1 MTNVTKETAR
11 PSASK
16 RAMSLTLRATLLFA
30 LIASL
35 VVSAVGFYLYY
46 SMDKELV
53 RRADYQVSGRVQY
66 FRHLLANEFPLSQLS
81 RNPGLFENMLGN
93 ERDILTFRLEGEPP
107 LINVNPSQL
116 ILPPVAP
123 VPHGQPLTLETVHHL
138 MAPDGTPVR
147 FARASVQIED
157 GRTVEITGAHFM
169 TEESRLLETFRWEII
184 GAVLFA
190 YLLIAALGYVV
201 IRRGLKPLRN
211 MAQEATQIHPSSLST
226 RLSTENAPQEL
237 QQLIYSF
244 NDMLE
249 RLSEGYQRLTQFSA
263 DLAHEIRTPVGALM
277 GHCQVAL
284 YQPRSVEEYETLLA
298 NNMEELERISRM
310 VENILFLA
318 RATDAR
324 SVLTITSIDVS
335 SEITRIQEYFEG
347 LAEEREMVLY
357 GEGQGILYADAIL
370 FQRAI
375 SNLVANAVRYGHEGS
390 TIMISA
396 QLQGKGMEVHVTSQ
410 GSPIPPEKLGKLFD
424 RFYRADASRSE
435 GGSSSGLGLSI
446 VQAIMALHQGSVR
459 VTSSPQGETRFTL
472 SFPRPLSD
480 PDHRLS

>member
-1 MTNVTKETAR
+1 
-11 PSASK
+11 
-16 RAMSLTLRATLLFA
+16 MSLTLRATLLFA
-30 LIASL
+30 LLASL
-35 VVSAVGFYLYY
+35 VVSAVGVYLYY
-46 SMDKELV
+46 SLEKELV

-66 FRHLLANEFPLSQLS
+66 FRHLLASEFPLSQLS
-81 RNPGLFENMLGN
+81 HNPGLFENMLGN
-93 ERDILTFRLEGEPP
+93 ERDILTFRLSDEPP
-107 LINVNPSQL
+107 IINVNPSRL
-116 ILPPVAP
+116 ALPPVAP
-123 VPHGQPLTLETVHHL
+123 VPDGQPLTLSTVHTL
-138 MAPDGTPVR
+138 SAPDDTPVR
-147 FARASVQIED
+147 FARAAVKIQD
-157 GRTVEITGAHFM
+157 GRTVEITAAHFM
-169 TEESRLLETFRWEII
+169 TGEARMLQTFRWEIT

-201 IRRGLKPLRN
+201 IRRGLRPLRH
-211 MAQEATQIHPSSLST
+211 MALEATKIHPASLST
-226 RLSTENAPQEL
+226 RLSSDNAPQEL

-249 RLSEGYQRLTQFSA
+249 RLAEGYQRLTQFSA

-284 YQPRSVEEYETLLA
+284 YQPRSTEEYETLLA

-335 SEITRIQEYFEG
+335 AEMTRIQEYFEG
-347 LAEEREMVLY
+347 LAEEREMTLHSA
-357 GEGQGILYADAIL
+357 GEGILYADAIL
-370 FQRAI
+370 FQRAL
-375 SNLVANAVRYGHEGS
+375 SNLVANAVRYAHEGTPIVVRAEPHAS
-390 TIMISA
+390 
-396 QLQGKGMEVHVTSQ
+396 GMDIHVISQ
-410 GSPIPPEKLGKLFD
+410 GDPIPPEKLGKLFD

-459 VTSSPQGETRFTL
+459 VVSSAEGETRFTL
-472 SFPRPLSD
+472 TFPRE
-480 PDHRLS
+480 DHKFSQ

>member
-1 MTNVTKETAR
+1 MTEQKK
-11 PSASK
+11 PQ

-30 LIASL
+30 LLASL
-35 VVSAVGFYLYY
+35 VVSAVGVYLYY
-46 SMDKELV
+46 SLEKELV

-66 FRHLLANEFPLSQLS
+66 FRHLLASEFPLSQLS
-81 RNPGLFENMLGN
+81 HNPGLFENMLGN
-93 ERDILTFRLEGEPP
+93 ERDILTFRLSDEPP
-107 LINVNPSQL
+107 IINVNPSRL
-116 ILPPVAP
+116 ALPPVAP
-123 VPHGQPLTLETVHHL
+123 VPDGQPLTLSTVHTL
-138 MAPDGTPVR
+138 TAPDDTPVR
-147 FARASVQIED
+147 FARAAVKIQD
-157 GRTVEITGAHFM
+157 GRTVEITAAHFM
-169 TEESRLLETFRWEII
+169 TGEARMLQTFRWEIT

-201 IRRGLKPLRN
+201 IRRGLRPLRH
-211 MAQEATQIHPSSLST
+211 MALEATKIHPASLST
-226 RLSTENAPQEL
+226 RLSSDNAPQEL

-249 RLSEGYQRLTQFSA
+249 RLAEGYQRLTQFSA

-284 YQPRSVEEYETLLA
+284 YQPRSTEEYETLLA

-335 SEITRIQEYFEG
+335 AEMTRIQEYFEG
-347 LAEEREMVLY
+347 LAEEREMTLHSA
-357 GEGQGILYADAIL
+357 GEGILYADAIL
-370 FQRAI
+370 FQRAL
-375 SNLVANAVRYGHEGS
+375 SNLVANAVRYAHEGTPIVVRAEPHAS
-390 TIMISA
+390 
-396 QLQGKGMEVHVTSQ
+396 GMDIHVISQ
-410 GSPIPPEKLGKLFD
+410 GDPIPPEKLGKLFD

-459 VTSSPQGETRFTL
+459 VVSSAEGETRFTL
-472 SFPRPLSD
+472 TFPRE
-480 PDHRLS
+480 DHKFSQ

>member
-1 MTNVTKETAR
+1 MTEQKK
-11 PSASK
+11 PQ

-30 LIASL
+30 LLASL
-35 VVSAVGFYLYY
+35 VVSAVGVYLYY
-46 SMDKELV
+46 SLEKELV

-66 FRHLLANEFPLSQLS
+66 FRHLLASEFPLSQLS
-81 RNPGLFENMLGN
+81 HNPGLFENMLGN
-93 ERDILTFRLEGEPP
+93 ERDILTFRLRDEPP
-107 LINVNPSQL
+107 IINVNPSRL
-116 ILPPVAP
+116 ALPPVAP
-123 VPHGQPLTLETVHHL
+123 VPDGQPLTLSTVHTL
-138 MAPDGTPVR
+138 SAPDDTPVR
-147 FARASVQIED
+147 FARAAVKIQD
-157 GRTVEITGAHFM
+157 GRTVEITAAHFM
-169 TEESRLLETFRWEII
+169 TGEARMLQTFRWEIT

-201 IRRGLKPLRN
+201 IRRGLRPLRH
-211 MAQEATQIHPSSLST
+211 MALEATKIHPASLST
-226 RLSTENAPQEL
+226 RLSSDNAPQEL

-249 RLSEGYQRLTQFSA
+249 RLAEGYQRLTQFSA

-284 YQPRSVEEYETLLA
+284 YQPRSTEEYETLLA

-335 SEITRIQEYFEG
+335 AEMTRIQEYFEG
-347 LAEEREMVLY
+347 LAEEREMTLHSA
-357 GEGQGILYADAIL
+357 GEGILYADAIL
-370 FQRAI
+370 FQRAL
-375 SNLVANAVRYGHEGS
+375 SNLVANGVRYAHEGTPIVVRAEAHAS
-390 TIMISA
+390 
-396 QLQGKGMEVHVTSQ
+396 GMDIHVISQ
-410 GSPIPPEKLGKLFD
+410 GDPIPPEKLGKLFD

-459 VTSSPQGETRFTL
+459 VVSSAEGETRFTL
-472 SFPRPLSD
+472 TFPRE
-480 PDHRLS
+480 DHKFSQ

>member
-1 MTNVTKETAR
+1 MTEQKK
-11 PSASK
+11 PQ

-30 LIASL
+30 LLASL
-35 VVSAVGFYLYY
+35 VVSAVGVYLYY
-46 SMDKELV
+46 SLEKELV

-66 FRHLLANEFPLSQLS
+66 FRHLLASEFPLSQLS
-81 RNPGLFENMLGN
+81 HNPGLFENMLGN
-93 ERDILTFRLEGEPP
+93 ERDILTFRLSDEPP
-107 LINVNPSQL
+107 IINVNPSRL
-116 ILPPVAP
+116 ALPPVAP
-123 VPHGQPLTLETVHHL
+123 VPDGQPLTLSTVHTL
-138 MAPDGTPVR
+138 SAPDDTPVR
-147 FARASVQIED
+147 FARAAVKIQD
-157 GRTVEITGAHFM
+157 GRTVEITAAHFM
-169 TEESRLLETFRWEII
+169 TGEARMLQTFRWEIT

-201 IRRGLKPLRN
+201 IRRGLRPLRH
-211 MAQEATQIHPSSLST
+211 MALEATKIHPASLST
-226 RLSTENAPQEL
+226 RLSSDNAPQEL

-249 RLSEGYQRLTQFSA
+249 RLAEGYQRLTQFSA

-284 YQPRSVEEYETLLA
+284 YQPRSTEEYETLLA

-335 SEITRIQEYFEG
+335 AEMTRIQEYFEG
-347 LAEEREMVLY
+347 LAEEREMTLHSA
-357 GEGQGILYADAIL
+357 GEGILYADAIL
-370 FQRAI
+370 FQRAL
-375 SNLVANAVRYGHEGS
+375 SNLVANAVRYAHEGTPIVVRAEAHAS
-390 TIMISA
+390 
-396 QLQGKGMEVHVTSQ
+396 GMDIHVISQ
-410 GSPIPPEKLGKLFD
+410 GDPIPPEKLGKLFD

-459 VTSSPQGETRFTL
+459 VVSSAEGETRFTL
-472 SFPRPLSD
+472 TFPREVHKLSQ
-480 PDHRLS
+480 

>member
-1 MTNVTKETAR
+1 MTEQKK
-11 PSASK
+11 PQ

-30 LIASL
+30 LLASL
-35 VVSAVGFYLYY
+35 VVSAVGVYLYY
-46 SMDKELV
+46 SLEKELV

-66 FRHLLANEFPLSQLS
+66 FRHLLASEFPLSQLS
-81 RNPGLFENMLGN
+81 HNPGLFENMLGN
-93 ERDILTFRLEGEPP
+93 ERDILTFRLSDEPP
-107 LINVNPSQL
+107 IINVNPSRL
-116 ILPPVAP
+116 ALPPVAP
-123 VPHGQPLTLETVHHL
+123 VPDGQPLTLSTVHTL
-138 MAPDGTPVR
+138 SAPDDTPVR
-147 FARASVQIED
+147 FARAAVKIQD
-157 GRTVEITGAHFM
+157 GRTVEITAAHFM
-169 TEESRLLETFRWEII
+169 TGEARMLQTFRWEIT

-201 IRRGLKPLRN
+201 IRRGLRPLRH
-211 MAQEATQIHPSSLST
+211 MALEATKIHPASLST
-226 RLSTENAPQEL
+226 RLSSDNAPQEL

-249 RLSEGYQRLTQFSA
+249 RLAEGYQRLTQFSA

-284 YQPRSVEEYETLLA
+284 YQPRSTEEYETLLA

-335 SEITRIQEYFEG
+335 AEMTRIQEYFEG
-347 LAEEREMVLY
+347 LAEEREMTLHSA
-357 GEGQGILYADAIL
+357 GEGILYADAIL
-370 FQRAI
+370 FQRAL
-375 SNLVANAVRYGHEGS
+375 SNLVANAVRYAHEGTPIVVRAEAHAS
-390 TIMISA
+390 
-396 QLQGKGMEVHVTSQ
+396 GMDIHVISQ
-410 GSPIPPEKLGKLFD
+410 GDPIPPEKLGKLFD

-459 VTSSPQGETRFTL
+459 VVSSAEGETRFTL
-472 SFPRPLSD
+472 TFPRE
-480 PDHRLS
+480 DHKFSQ

>member
-1 MTNVTKETAR
+1 MTEQKK
-11 PSASK
+11 PQ

-30 LIASL
+30 LLASL
-35 VVSAVGFYLYY
+35 VVSAVGVYLYY
-46 SMDKELV
+46 SLEKELV

-66 FRHLLANEFPLSQLS
+66 FRHLLASEFPLSQLS
-81 RNPGLFENMLGN
+81 HNPGLFENMLGN
-93 ERDILTFRLEGEPP
+93 ERDILTFRLSDEPP
-107 LINVNPSQL
+107 IINVNPSRL
-116 ILPPVAP
+116 VLPPVAP
-123 VPHGQPLTLETVHHL
+123 VPDGQPLTLSTVHTL
-138 MAPDGTPVR
+138 SAPDDTPVR
-147 FARASVQIED
+147 FARAAVKIQD
-157 GRTVEITGAHFM
+157 GRTVEITAAHFM
-169 TEESRLLETFRWEII
+169 TGEARMLQTFRWEIT

-201 IRRGLKPLRN
+201 IRRGLRPLRH
-211 MAQEATQIHPSSLST
+211 MALEATKIHPASLST
-226 RLSTENAPQEL
+226 RLSSDNAPQEL

-249 RLSEGYQRLTQFSA
+249 RLAEGYQRLTQFSA

-284 YQPRSVEEYETLLA
+284 YQPRSTEEYETLLA

-335 SEITRIQEYFEG
+335 AEMTRIQEYFEG
-347 LAEEREMVLY
+347 LAEEREMTLHSA
-357 GEGQGILYADAIL
+357 GEGILYADAIL
-370 FQRAI
+370 FQRAL
-375 SNLVANAVRYGHEGS
+375 SNLVANAVRYAHEGTPIVVRAEAHAS
-390 TIMISA
+390 
-396 QLQGKGMEVHVTSQ
+396 GMDIHVISQ
-410 GSPIPPEKLGKLFD
+410 GDPIPPEKLGKLFD

-459 VTSSPQGETRFTL
+459 VVSSAEGETRFTL
-472 SFPRPLSD
+472 TFPRE
-480 PDHRLS
+480 DHKFSQ

>member
-1 MTNVTKETAR
+1 MTEQKK
-11 PSASK
+11 PQ

-30 LIASL
+30 LLASL
-35 VVSAVGFYLYY
+35 VVSAVGVYLYY
-46 SMDKELV
+46 SLEKELV

-66 FRHLLANEFPLSQLS
+66 FRHLLASEFPLSQLS
-81 RNPGLFENMLGN
+81 HNPGLFENMLGN
-93 ERDILTFRLEGEPP
+93 ERDILTFRLSDEPP
-107 LINVNPSQL
+107 IINVNPSRL
-116 ILPPVAP
+116 ALPPVAP
-123 VPHGQPLTLETVHHL
+123 VPDGQPLTLSTVHTL
-138 MAPDGTPVR
+138 SAPDDTPVR
-147 FARASVQIED
+147 FARAAVKIQD
-157 GRTVEITGAHFM
+157 GRTVEITAAHFM
-169 TEESRLLETFRWEII
+169 TGEARMLQTFRWEIT

-201 IRRGLKPLRN
+201 IRRGLRPLRH
-211 MAQEATQIHPSSLST
+211 MALEATKIHPASLST
-226 RLSTENAPQEL
+226 RLSSDNAPQEL

-249 RLSEGYQRLTQFSA
+249 RLAEGYQRLTQFSA

-284 YQPRSVEEYETLLA
+284 YQPRSTEEYETLLA

-335 SEITRIQEYFEG
+335 AEMTRIQEYFEG
-347 LAEEREMVLY
+347 LAEEREMTLHSA
-357 GEGQGILYADAIL
+357 GEGILYADAIL
-370 FQRAI
+370 FQRAL
-375 SNLVANAVRYGHEGS
+375 SNLVANAVRYAHEGTPIVVRAEAHAS
-390 TIMISA
+390 
-396 QLQGKGMEVHVTSQ
+396 GMDIHVISQ
-410 GSPIPPEKLGKLFD
+410 GDPIPPEKLGKLFD
-424 RFYRADASRSE
+424 RFSRADASRSE

-459 VTSSPQGETRFTL
+459 VVSSAEGETRFTL
-472 SFPRPLSD
+472 TFPRE
-480 PDHRLS
+480 DHKFSQ

>member
-1 MTNVTKETAR
+1 MTEQKK
-11 PSASK
+11 PQ

-30 LIASL
+30 LLASL
-35 VVSAVGFYLYY
+35 VVSAVGVYLYY
-46 SMDKELV
+46 SLEKELV

-66 FRHLLANEFPLSQLS
+66 FRHLLASEFPLSQLS
-81 RNPGLFENMLGN
+81 HNPGLFENMLGN
-93 ERDILTFRLEGEPP
+93 ERDILTFRLSDEPP
-107 LINVNPSQL
+107 IINVNPSRL
-116 ILPPVAP
+116 ALPPVAP
-123 VPHGQPLTLETVHHL
+123 VPDGQPLTLSTVHTL
-138 MAPDGTPVR
+138 SAPDDTPVR
-147 FARASVQIED
+147 FARAAVKIQD
-157 GRTVEITGAHFM
+157 GRTVEITAAHFM
-169 TEESRLLETFRWEII
+169 TGEARMLQTFRWEIT

-201 IRRGLKPLRN
+201 IRRGLRPLRH
-211 MAQEATQIHPSSLST
+211 MALEATKIHPASLAT
-226 RLSTENAPQEL
+226 RLSSDNAPQEL

-249 RLSEGYQRLTQFSA
+249 RLAEGYQRLTQFSA

-284 YQPRSVEEYETLLA
+284 YQPRSTEEYETLLA

-335 SEITRIQEYFEG
+335 AEMTRIQEYFEG
-347 LAEEREMVLY
+347 LAEEREMTLHSA
-357 GEGQGILYADAIL
+357 GEGILYADAIL
-370 FQRAI
+370 FQRAL
-375 SNLVANAVRYGHEGS
+375 SNLVANAVRYAHEGTPIVVRAEAHAS
-390 TIMISA
+390 
-396 QLQGKGMEVHVTSQ
+396 GMDIHVISQ
-410 GSPIPPEKLGKLFD
+410 GDPIPPEKLGKLFD

-459 VTSSPQGETRFTL
+459 VVSSAEGETRFTL
-472 SFPRPLSD
+472 TFPRE
-480 PDHRLS
+480 DHKFSQ

>member
-1 MTNVTKETAR
+1 MTEQKK
-11 PSASK
+11 PQ

-30 LIASL
+30 LLASL
-35 VVSAVGFYLYY
+35 VVSAVGVYLYY
-46 SMDKELV
+46 SLEKELV

-66 FRHLLANEFPLSQLS
+66 FRHLLASEFPLSQLS
-81 RNPGLFENMLGN
+81 HNPGLFENMLGN
-93 ERDILTFRLEGEPP
+93 ERDILTFRLSDEPP
-107 LINVNPSQL
+107 IINVNPSRL
-116 ILPPVAP
+116 ALPPVAP
-123 VPHGQPLTLETVHHL
+123 VPDGQPLTLSTVHTL
-138 MAPDGTPVR
+138 SAPDDTPVR
-147 FARASVQIED
+147 FARAAVKIQD
-157 GRTVEITGAHFM
+157 GRTVEITAAHFM
-169 TEESRLLETFRWEII
+169 TGEARMLQTFRWEIT

-201 IRRGLKPLRN
+201 IRRGLRPLRH
-211 MAQEATQIHPSSLST
+211 MALEATKIHPASLST
-226 RLSTENAPQEL
+226 RLSSDNAPQEL

-249 RLSEGYQRLTQFSA
+249 RLAEGYQRLTQFSA

-284 YQPRSVEEYETLLA
+284 YQPRSTEEYETLLA

-335 SEITRIQEYFEG
+335 AEMTRIQEYFEG
-347 LAEEREMVLY
+347 LAEEREMTLHSA
-357 GEGQGILYADAIL
+357 GEGILYADAIL
-370 FQRAI
+370 FQRAL
-375 SNLVANAVRYGHEGS
+375 SNLVANAVRYAHEGTPIVVRAEAHAS
-390 TIMISA
+390 
-396 QLQGKGMEVHVTSQ
+396 GMDIHVISQ
-410 GSPIPPEKLGKLFD
+410 GDPIPPEKLGKLFD

-459 VTSSPQGETRFTL
+459 VVSSAGGETRFTL
-472 SFPRPLSD
+472 TFPREDHKLSQ
-480 PDHRLS
+480 

>member
-1 MTNVTKETAR
+1 MSDRQLTHLPT
-11 PSASK
+11 

-30 LIASL
+30 LIASM

-93 ERDILTFRLEGEPP
+93 ERDILTFRLSGEKL
-107 LINVNPSQL
+107 LINVNPSRL
-116 ILPPVAP
+116 ALPPVAA
-123 VPHGQPLTLETVHHL
+123 VPDGQPLTLNTVHHL
-138 MAPDGTPVR
+138 TAPDGTPVR
-147 FARASVQIED
+147 FARAAVQIQD

-169 TEESRLLETFRWEII
+169 TEESRLLQTFRWEII

-190 YLLIAALGYVV
+190 YLLIAALGYLV
-201 IRRGLKPLRN
+201 IRRGLRPLRN
-211 MAQEATQIHPSSLST
+211 MAYEAAQIHPASLST
-226 RLSTENAPQEL
+226 RLSSENAPQEL

-244 NDMLE
+244 NDMLD
-249 RLSEGYQRLTQFSA
+249 RLAEGYQRLTQFSA

-284 YQPRSVEEYETLLA
+284 YQPRTVEEYETLLA
-298 NNMEELERISRM
+298 NNIEELERISRM

-318 RATDAR
+318 RASDAR
-324 SVLTITSIDVS
+324 SVLTITGIDVS

-347 LAEEREMVLY
+347 LAEEREMTLHGQ
-357 GEGQGILYADAIL
+357 GEGTLHADAIL
-370 FQRAI
+370 FQRAL
-375 SNLVANAVRYGHEGS
+375 SNLVANAVRYGREGS
-390 TIMISA
+390 AIVLRA
-396 QLQGKGMEVHVTSQ
+396 EPHAKGMNIRVISQ
-410 GSPIPPEKLGKLFD
+410 GEPVPPEKLGKLFD

-446 VQAIMALHQGSVR
+446 VQAIMALHQGSVS
-459 VTSSPQGETRFTL
+459 VTSSAQGETCFTL
-472 SFPRPLSD
+472 YFPVSDRKLSQ
-480 PDHRLS
+480 

>member
-1 MTNVTKETAR
+1 MTEQKK
-11 PSASK
+11 PQ

-30 LIASL
+30 LLASL
-35 VVSAVGFYLYY
+35 VVSAVGVYLYY
-46 SMDKELV
+46 SLEKELI

-66 FRHLLANEFPLSQLS
+66 FRHLLASEFPLSQLS
-81 RNPGLFENMLGN
+81 HNPGLFENMLGN
-93 ERDILTFRLEGEPP
+93 ERDILTFRLSDEPP
-107 LINVNPSQL
+107 IINVNPSRL
-116 ILPPVAP
+116 ALPPVAP
-123 VPHGQPLTLETVHHL
+123 VPDGQPLTLSTVHTL
-138 MAPDGTPVR
+138 SAPDDTPVR
-147 FARASVQIED
+147 FARAAVKIQD
-157 GRTVEITGAHFM
+157 GRTVEITAAHFM
-169 TEESRLLETFRWEII
+169 TGEARMLQTFRWEIT

-201 IRRGLKPLRN
+201 IRRGLLPLRH
-211 MAQEATQIHPSSLST
+211 MALEATKIHPASLST
-226 RLSTENAPQEL
+226 RLSSDNAPQEL

-249 RLSEGYQRLTQFSA
+249 RLAEGYQRLTQFSA

-284 YQPRSVEEYETLLA
+284 YQPRSTEEYETLLA

-335 SEITRIQEYFEG
+335 AEMTRIQEYFEG
-347 LAEEREMVLY
+347 LAEEREMTLHSA
-357 GEGQGILYADAIL
+357 GEGILYADAIL
-370 FQRAI
+370 FQRAL
-375 SNLVANAVRYGHEGS
+375 SNLVANAVRYAHEGTPIVVRAEPHAS
-390 TIMISA
+390 
-396 QLQGKGMEVHVTSQ
+396 GMDIHVISQ
-410 GSPIPPEKLGKLFD
+410 GDPIPPEKLGKLFD

-459 VTSSPQGETRFTL
+459 VVSSAEGETRFTL
-472 SFPRPLSD
+472 TFPRE
-480 PDHRLS
+480 DHKFSQ

>member
-1 MTNVTKETAR
+1 MTEQKK
-11 PSASK
+11 PQ

-30 LIASL
+30 LLASL
-35 VVSAVGFYLYY
+35 VVSAVGVYLYY
-46 SMDKELV
+46 SLEKELV

-66 FRHLLANEFPLSQLS
+66 FRHLLASEFPLSQLS
-81 RNPGLFENMLGN
+81 HNPGLFENMLGN
-93 ERDILTFRLEGEPP
+93 ERDILTFRLSDAPP
-107 LINVNPSQL
+107 IINVTPARL
-116 ILPPVAP
+116 ARPPVAP
-123 VPHGQPLTLETVHHL
+123 VPDGQPLTLSTVHTL
-138 MAPDGTPVR
+138 SAPDDTPVR
-147 FARASVQIED
+147 FARAAVKIQD
-157 GRTVEITGAHFM
+157 GRTVEITAAHFM
-169 TEESRLLETFRWEII
+169 TGEARMLQTFRWEIT

-201 IRRGLKPLRN
+201 IRRGLRPLRH
-211 MAQEATQIHPSSLST
+211 MALEATKIHPASLST
-226 RLSTENAPQEL
+226 RLSSDNAPQEL

-249 RLSEGYQRLTQFSA
+249 RLAEGYQRLTQFSA

-284 YQPRSVEEYETLLA
+284 YQPRSTEEYETLLA

-335 SEITRIQEYFEG
+335 AEMTRIQEYFEG
-347 LAEEREMVLY
+347 LAEEREMTLHSA
-357 GEGQGILYADAIL
+357 GEGILYADAIL
-370 FQRAI
+370 FQRAL
-375 SNLVANAVRYGHEGS
+375 SNLVANAVRYAHEGTPIVVRAEAHAS
-390 TIMISA
+390 
-396 QLQGKGMEVHVTSQ
+396 GMDIHVISQ
-410 GSPIPPEKLGKLFD
+410 GDPIPPEKLGKLFD

-459 VTSSPQGETRFTL
+459 VVSSAEGETRFTL
-472 SFPRPLSD
+472 TFPRE
-480 PDHRLS
+480 DHKFSQ

>member
-1 MTNVTKETAR
+1 MTDVKSGKPPA
-11 PSASK
+11 

-93 ERDILTFRLEGEPP
+93 ERDILTFSLSGEPP
-107 LINVNPSQL
+107 LINVNPSHL
-116 ILPPVAP
+116 FLPPVAA
-123 VPHGQPLTLETVHHL
+123 VPDGQPLTLQTVHAL
-138 MAPDGTPVR
+138 TSPDGTPVR
-147 FARASVQIED
+147 FARAAVKIQD
-157 GRTVEITGAHFM
+157 GRTVEISAGHFM

-190 YLLIAALGYVV
+190 YLLIAALGYLV
-201 IRRGLKPLRN
+201 IRRGLRPLRN
-211 MAQEATQIHPSSLST
+211 MAREATQIHPASLST
-226 RLSTENAPQEL
+226 RLSTDKAPQEL
-237 QQLIYSF
+237 QQLIHSF

-249 RLSEGYQRLTQFSA
+249 RLAEGYQRLTQFSA

-284 YQPRSVEEYETLLA
+284 YQPRTVEEYETLLA

-318 RATDAR
+318 RASDAR

-347 LAEEREMVLY
+347 LAEEREMTLH
-357 GEGQGILYADAIL
+357 GEGSGILLADAIL
-370 FQRAI
+370 FQRAL
-375 SNLVANAVRYGHEGS
+375 SNLVANAVRYGREGS
-390 TIMISA
+390 EIVLRTEPHD
-396 QLQGKGMEVHVTSQ
+396 KGMDIHVISQ
-410 GSPIPPEKLGKLFD
+410 GDPIPADKLGKLFD

-446 VQAIMALHQGSVR
+446 VQAIMALHQGSVS
-459 VTSSPQGETRFTL
+459 VGSSEQGETRFTL
-472 SFPRPLSD
+472 SFPDAEHKLSQ
-480 PDHRLS
+480 

>member
-1 MTNVTKETAR
+1 MTEQKK
-11 PSASK
+11 PQ

-30 LIASL
+30 LLASL
-35 VVSAVGFYLYY
+35 VVSAVGVYLYY
-46 SMDKELV
+46 SLEKELV

-66 FRHLLANEFPLSQLS
+66 FRHLLASEFPLSQLS
-81 RNPGLFENMLGN
+81 HNPGLFENMLGN
-93 ERDILTFRLEGEPP
+93 ERDILTFRLSDEPP
-107 LINVNPSQL
+107 IINVNPSRL
-116 ILPPVAP
+116 ALPPVAP
-123 VPHGQPLTLETVHHL
+123 VPDGQPLTLSTVHTL
-138 MAPDGTPVR
+138 SAPDDTPVR
-147 FARASVQIED
+147 FARAAVKIQD
-157 GRTVEITGAHFM
+157 GRTVEITAAHFM
-169 TEESRLLETFRWEII
+169 TGEARMLQTFRWEIT

-201 IRRGLKPLRN
+201 IRRGLRPLRH
-211 MAQEATQIHPSSLST
+211 MALEATKIHPASLST
-226 RLSTENAPQEL
+226 RLSSDNAPQEL

-249 RLSEGYQRLTQFSA
+249 RLAEGYQRLTQFSA

-284 YQPRSVEEYETLLA
+284 YQPRSTEEYETLLA

-335 SEITRIQEYFEG
+335 AEMTRIQEYFEG
-347 LAEEREMVLY
+347 LAEEREMTLHSA
-357 GEGQGILYADAIL
+357 GEGILYADAIL
-370 FQRAI
+370 FQRAL
-375 SNLVANAVRYGHEGS
+375 SNLVANAVRYAHEGTPIVVRAEPHAS
-390 TIMISA
+390 
-396 QLQGKGMEVHVTSQ
+396 GMDIHVISQ
-410 GSPIPPEKLGKLFD
+410 GDPIPPEKLGKLFD

-459 VTSSPQGETRFTL
+459 VVSSAQGETRFTL
-472 SFPRPLSD
+472 TFPREEHKLSQ
-480 PDHRLS
+480 

>member
-1 MTNVTKETAR
+1 MTEQKK
-11 PSASK
+11 PQ

-30 LIASL
+30 LLASL
-35 VVSAVGFYLYY
+35 VVSAVGVYLYY
-46 SMDKELV
+46 SLEKELV

-66 FRHLLANEFPLSQLS
+66 FRHLLASEFPLSQLS
-81 RNPGLFENMLGN
+81 HNPGLFENMLGN
-93 ERDILTFRLEGEPP
+93 ERDILTFRLSDEPP
-107 LINVNPSQL
+107 IINVNPSRL
-116 ILPPVAP
+116 ALPPVAP
-123 VPHGQPLTLETVHHL
+123 VPDGQPLTLSTVHTL
-138 MAPDGTPVR
+138 SAPDDTPVR
-147 FARASVQIED
+147 FARAAVKIQD
-157 GRTVEITGAHFM
+157 GRTVEITAAHFM
-169 TEESRLLETFRWEII
+169 TGEARMLQTFRWEIT

-201 IRRGLKPLRN
+201 IRRGLRPLRH
-211 MAQEATQIHPSSLST
+211 MALEATKIHPASLST
-226 RLSTENAPQEL
+226 RLSSDNAPQEL

-249 RLSEGYQRLTQFSA
+249 RLAEGYQRLTQFSA

-284 YQPRSVEEYETLLA
+284 YQPRSTEEYETLLA

-335 SEITRIQEYFEG
+335 AEMTRIQEYFEG
-347 LAEEREMVLY
+347 LAEEREMTLHSA
-357 GEGQGILYADAIL
+357 GEGILYADAIL
-370 FQRAI
+370 FQRAL
-375 SNLVANAVRYGHEGS
+375 SNLVANAVRYAHEGTPIVVRAEAHAS
-390 TIMISA
+390 
-396 QLQGKGMEVHVTSQ
+396 GMDIHVISQ
-410 GSPIPPEKLGKLFD
+410 GDPIPPEKLGKLFD

-446 VQAIMALHQGSVR
+446 VQAIMALHQGRVR
-459 VTSSPQGETRFTL
+459 VVSSAEGETRFTL
-472 SFPRPLSD
+472 TFPRE
-480 PDHRLS
+480 DHKFSQ

>member
-1 MTNVTKETAR
+1 
-11 PSASK
+11 
-16 RAMSLTLRATLLFA
+16 MSLTLRATLLFA

-46 SMDKELV
+46 SMGKELV

-66 FRHLLANEFPLSQLS
+66 FHHLLADEFPLSQLS

-93 ERDILTFRLEGEPP
+93 ERDILTFSLTGQAP
-107 LINVNPSQL
+107 LINVNPSRL
-116 ILPPVAP
+116 VIPPVAP
-123 VPHGQPLTLETVHHL
+123 VPDGQPLTLQTVHAL
-138 MAPDGTPVR
+138 NAPDGTPVR
-147 FARASVQIED
+147 FARAAVKIQD
-157 GRTVEITGAHFM
+157 GRTVEITAAHFM

-190 YLLIAALGYVV
+190 YLLIAALGYLV
-201 IRRGLKPLRN
+201 IRRGLRPLRN
-211 MAQEATQIHPSSLST
+211 MAREATQIHPASLST
-226 RLSTENAPQEL
+226 RLSTDKAPQEL
-237 QQLIYSF
+237 QQLIHSF
-244 NDMLE
+244 NEMLE
-249 RLSEGYQRLTQFSA
+249 RLAEGYQRLTQFSA

-284 YQPRSVEEYETLLA
+284 YQPRTVEEYETLLA

-318 RATDAR
+318 RASDAR

-347 LAEEREMVLY
+347 LAEEREMTLH
-357 GEGQGILYADAIL
+357 GAGRGILQADAIL
-370 FQRAI
+370 FQRAL
-375 SNLVANAVRYGHEGS
+375 SNLVANAVRYGREGS
-390 TIMISA
+390 EIVLRA
-396 QLQGKGMEVHVTSQ
+396 EPHNKGMNIHVISQ
-410 GSPIPPEKLGKLFD
+410 GDPIPGDKLGKLFD

-446 VQAIMALHQGSVR
+446 VQAIMALHQGSVS
-459 VTSSPQGETRFTL
+459 VESSAQGETRFTL
-472 SFPRPLSD
+472 FFPQADHKLSQ
-480 PDHRLS
+480 

>member
-1 MTNVTKETAR
+1 MTEQTK
-11 PSASK
+11 PQ

-30 LIASL
+30 LLASL
-35 VVSAVGFYLYY
+35 VVSAVGVYLYY
-46 SMDKELV
+46 SLEKELV

-66 FRHLLANEFPLSQLS
+66 FRHLLASEFPLSQLS
-81 RNPGLFENMLGN
+81 HNPGLFENMLGN
-93 ERDILTFRLEGEPP
+93 ERDILTFRLSDEPP
-107 LINVNPSQL
+107 IINVNPSRL
-116 ILPPVAP
+116 ALPPVAP
-123 VPHGQPLTLETVHHL
+123 VPDGQPLTLSTVHTL
-138 MAPDGTPVR
+138 SAPDDTPVR
-147 FARASVQIED
+147 FARAAVKIQD
-157 GRTVEITGAHFM
+157 GRTVEITAAHFM
-169 TEESRLLETFRWEII
+169 TGEARMLQTFRWEIT

-201 IRRGLKPLRN
+201 IRRGLRPLRH
-211 MAQEATQIHPSSLST
+211 MALEATKIHPASLST
-226 RLSTENAPQEL
+226 RLSSDNAPQEL

-249 RLSEGYQRLTQFSA
+249 RLAEGYQRLTQFSA

-284 YQPRSVEEYETLLA
+284 YQPRSTEEYETLLA

-335 SEITRIQEYFEG
+335 AEMTRIQEYFEG
-347 LAEEREMVLY
+347 LAEEREMTLHSA
-357 GEGQGILYADAIL
+357 GEGILYADAIL
-370 FQRAI
+370 FQRAL
-375 SNLVANAVRYGHEGS
+375 SNLVANAVRYAHEGTPIVVRAEPHAS
-390 TIMISA
+390 
-396 QLQGKGMEVHVTSQ
+396 GMDIHVISQ
-410 GSPIPPEKLGKLFD
+410 GDPIPPEKLGKLFD

-446 VQAIMALHQGSVR
+446 VQAIMALHQGNVR
-459 VTSSPQGETRFTL
+459 VVSSPEGETRFTL
-472 SFPRPLSD
+472 TFPRE
-480 PDHRLS
+480 DHKFSQ

>member
-1 MTNVTKETAR
+1 MTEQKK
-11 PSASK
+11 PQ

-30 LIASL
+30 LLASL
-35 VVSAVGFYLYY
+35 VVSAVGVYLYY
-46 SMDKELV
+46 SLEKELV

-66 FRHLLANEFPLSQLS
+66 FRHLLASEFPLSQLS
-81 RNPGLFENMLGN
+81 HNPGLFENMLGN
-93 ERDILTFRLEGEPP
+93 ERDILTFRLSDEPP
-107 LINVNPSQL
+107 IINVNPSRL
-116 ILPPVAP
+116 ALPPVAP
-123 VPHGQPLTLETVHHL
+123 VPDGQPLTLSTVHTL
-138 MAPDGTPVR
+138 SAPDDTPVR
-147 FARASVQIED
+147 FARAAVKIQD
-157 GRTVEITGAHFM
+157 GRRVEITAAHFM
-169 TEESRLLETFRWEII
+169 TGEARMLQTFRWEIT

-201 IRRGLKPLRN
+201 IRRGLRPLRH
-211 MAQEATQIHPSSLST
+211 MALEATKIHPASLST
-226 RLSTENAPQEL
+226 RLSSDNAPQEL

-249 RLSEGYQRLTQFSA
+249 RLAEGYQRLTQFSA

-284 YQPRSVEEYETLLA
+284 YQPRSTEEYETLLA

-335 SEITRIQEYFEG
+335 AEMTRIQEYFEG
-347 LAEEREMVLY
+347 LAEEREMTLHSA
-357 GEGQGILYADAIL
+357 GEGILYADAIL
-370 FQRAI
+370 FQRAL
-375 SNLVANAVRYGHEGS
+375 SNLVANAVRYAHEGTPIVVRAEPHAS
-390 TIMISA
+390 
-396 QLQGKGMEVHVTSQ
+396 GMDIHVISQ
-410 GSPIPPEKLGKLFD
+410 GDPIPPEKLGKLFD

-459 VTSSPQGETRFTL
+459 VVSSAEGETRFTL
-472 SFPRPLSD
+472 TFPRE
-480 PDHRLS
+480 DHKFSQ

>member
-1 MTNVTKETAR
+1 MSDRQLTHL
-11 PSASK
+11 PK

-93 ERDILTFRLEGEPP
+93 ERDILTFGLSGEKL
-107 LINVNPSQL
+107 LINVNPSRL
-116 ILPPVAP
+116 ALPPVAA
-123 VPHGQPLTLETVHHL
+123 VADGQPLTLNTVHHL
-138 MAPDGTPVR
+138 AAPDGTPVR
-147 FARASVQIED
+147 FARAAVKIQD

-169 TEESRLLETFRWEII
+169 TEESRLLQTFRWEII

-190 YLLIAALGYVV
+190 YLLIAALGYLV
-201 IRRGLKPLRN
+201 IRRGLRPLRN
-211 MAQEATQIHPSSLST
+211 MAHEAAQIHPASLST
-226 RLSTENAPQEL
+226 RLSSENAPQEL

-244 NDMLE
+244 NDMLD
-249 RLSEGYQRLTQFSA
+249 RLAEGYQRLTQFSA

-284 YQPRSVEEYETLLA
+284 YQPRTVEEYETLLA

-318 RATDAR
+318 RASDAR
-324 SVLTITSIDVS
+324 SVLTITAIDVS
-335 SEITRIQEYFEG
+335 SEMIRIQEYFEG
-347 LAEEREMVLY
+347 LAEERGMTLGGKGAGVLH
-357 GEGQGILYADAIL
+357 ADAIL
-370 FQRAI
+370 FQRAL
-375 SNLVANAVRYGHEGS
+375 SNLVANAVRYGREGS
-390 TIMISA
+390 AILLRA
-396 QLQGKGMEVHVTSQ
+396 EPQGKGMNIHVISQ
-410 GSPIPPEKLGKLFD
+410 GEPVPPEKLGKLFD

-446 VQAIMALHQGSVR
+446 VQAIMALHQGSVS
-459 VTSSPQGETRFTL
+459 VTSSPQGETCFTL
-472 SFPRPLSD
+472 SFPAA
-480 PDHRLS
+480 DHKFSQ

>member
-1 MTNVTKETAR
+1 MTEQKK
-11 PSASK
+11 PQ

-30 LIASL
+30 LLASL
-35 VVSAVGFYLYY
+35 VVSAVGVYLYY
-46 SMDKELV
+46 SLEKELV

-66 FRHLLANEFPLSQLS
+66 FRHLLASEFPLSQLS
-81 RNPGLFENMLGN
+81 HNPGLFENMLGN
-93 ERDILTFRLEGEPP
+93 ERDILTFRLSDEPP
-107 LINVNPSQL
+107 IINVNPSRL
-116 ILPPVAP
+116 ALPPVAP
-123 VPHGQPLTLETVHHL
+123 VPDGQPLTLSTVHTL
-138 MAPDGTPVR
+138 SAPDDTPVR
-147 FARASVQIED
+147 FARAAVKIQD
-157 GRTVEITGAHFM
+157 GRTVEITAAHFM
-169 TEESRLLETFRWEII
+169 TGEARMLQTFRWEIT

-201 IRRGLKPLRN
+201 IRRGLRPLRH
-211 MAQEATQIHPSSLST
+211 MALEATKIHPASLST
-226 RLSTENAPQEL
+226 RLSSDNAPQEL
-237 QQLIYSF
+237 QQLIFSF

-249 RLSEGYQRLTQFSA
+249 RLAEGYQRLTQFSA

-284 YQPRSVEEYETLLA
+284 YQPRSTEEYETLLA

-335 SEITRIQEYFEG
+335 AEMTRIQEYFEG
-347 LAEEREMVLY
+347 LAEEREMTLHSA
-357 GEGQGILYADAIL
+357 GEGILYADAIL
-370 FQRAI
+370 FQRAL
-375 SNLVANAVRYGHEGS
+375 SNLVANAVRYAHEGTPIVVRAEAHAS
-390 TIMISA
+390 
-396 QLQGKGMEVHVTSQ
+396 GMDIHVISQ
-410 GSPIPPEKLGKLFD
+410 GDPIPPEKLGKLFD

-459 VTSSPQGETRFTL
+459 VVSSAEGETRFTL
-472 SFPRPLSD
+472 TFPRE
-480 PDHRLS
+480 DHKFSQ

>member
-1 MTNVTKETAR
+1 MTEQKK
-11 PSASK
+11 PQ

-30 LIASL
+30 LLASL
-35 VVSAVGFYLYY
+35 VVSAVGVYLYY
-46 SMDKELV
+46 SLEKELV

-66 FRHLLANEFPLSQLS
+66 FRHLLASEFPLSQLS
-81 RNPGLFENMLGN
+81 HNPGLFENMLGN
-93 ERDILTFRLEGEPP
+93 ERDILTFRLSDEPP
-107 LINVNPSQL
+107 IINVNPSRL
-116 ILPPVAP
+116 ALPPVAP
-123 VPHGQPLTLETVHHL
+123 VPDGQPLTLSTVHTL
-138 MAPDGTPVR
+138 SAPDDTPVR
-147 FARASVQIED
+147 FARAAVKIQD
-157 GRTVEITGAHFM
+157 GRTVEITAAHFM
-169 TEESRLLETFRWEII
+169 TGEARMLQTFRWEIT

-201 IRRGLKPLRN
+201 IRRGLRPLRH
-211 MAQEATQIHPSSLST
+211 MALEATKIHPASLST
-226 RLSTENAPQEL
+226 RLSSDNAPQEL

-249 RLSEGYQRLTQFSA
+249 RLAEGYQRLTQFSA

-284 YQPRSVEEYETLLA
+284 YQPRSTEEYETLLA

-335 SEITRIQEYFEG
+335 AEMTRIQEYFEG
-347 LAEEREMVLY
+347 LAEEREMTLHSA
-357 GEGQGILYADAIL
+357 GEGILYADAIL
-370 FQRAI
+370 FQRAL
-375 SNLVANAVRYGHEGS
+375 SNLVANAVRYAHEGTPIVVRAEAHAS
-390 TIMISA
+390 
-396 QLQGKGMEVHVTSQ
+396 GMDIHVISQ
-410 GSPIPPEKLGKLFD
+410 GDPIPPEKLGKLFD

-459 VTSSPQGETRFTL
+459 GVSSAEGETRFTL
-472 SFPRPLSD
+472 TFPRE
-480 PDHRLS
+480 DHKFSQ

>member
-1 MTNVTKETAR
+1 M
-11 PSASK
+11 SK

-35 VVSAVGFYLYY
+35 VISAVGFYLYY

-93 ERDILTFRLEGEPP
+93 ERDILVFRLADQKP
-107 LINVNPSQL
+107 LINVNPSRL
-116 ILPPVAP
+116 SLPPVAP
-123 VPHGQPLTLETVHHL
+123 VPEGEPLTLKTVHSL
-138 MAPDGTPVR
+138 TAPDGTPVR
-147 FARASVQIED
+147 FARAAVKIQD
-157 GRTVEITGAHFM
+157 GRLVEITSGHFM

-184 GAVLFA
+184 AAVLFA
-190 YLLIAALGYVV
+190 YVLIAVLGYMV
-201 IRRGLKPLRN
+201 IRRGLRPLRN
-211 MAQEATQIHPSSLST
+211 MAREAAQIHPASLST
-226 RLSTENAPQEL
+226 RLSTEKAPQEL

-318 RATDAR
+318 RASDAR

-347 LAEEREMVLY
+347 LADEREMTLR
-357 GEGQGILYADAIL
+357 GEGEGVLFADAML
-370 FQRAI
+370 FQRAL
-375 SNLVANAVRYGHEGS
+375 SNLVANAVRYGREGS
-390 TIMISA
+390 AIVLRA
-396 QLQGKGMEVHVTSQ
+396 EPDAKGMNIHVISQ
-410 GSPIPPEKLGKLFD
+410 GAPILPEKLSKLFD

-435 GGSSSGLGLSI
+435 GGSSSGLRLSI

-459 VTSSPQGETRFTL
+459 VTSSAQGETIFTL
-472 SFPRPLSD
+472 SFPGQISD
-480 PDHRLS
+480 PDHKLS

>member
-1 MTNVTKETAR
+1 MTEQKK
-11 PSASK
+11 PQ

-30 LIASL
+30 LLASL
-35 VVSAVGFYLYY
+35 VVSAVGVYLYY
-46 SMDKELV
+46 SLEKELI

-66 FRHLLANEFPLSQLS
+66 FRHLLASEFPLSQLS
-81 RNPGLFENMLGN
+81 HNPGLFENMLGN
-93 ERDILTFRLEGEPP
+93 ERDILTFRLSDEPP
-107 LINVNPSQL
+107 IINVNPSRL
-116 ILPPVAP
+116 ALPPVAP
-123 VPHGQPLTLETVHHL
+123 VPDGQPLTLSTVHTL
-138 MAPDGTPVR
+138 SAPDDTPVR
-147 FARASVQIED
+147 FARAAVKIQD
-157 GRTVEITGAHFM
+157 GRTVEITAAHFM
-169 TEESRLLETFRWEII
+169 TGEARMLQTFRWEIT

-201 IRRGLKPLRN
+201 IRRGLRPLRH
-211 MAQEATQIHPSSLST
+211 MALEATKIHPASLST
-226 RLSTENAPQEL
+226 RLSSDNAPQEL

-249 RLSEGYQRLTQFSA
+249 RLAEGYQRLTQFSA

-284 YQPRSVEEYETLLA
+284 YQPRSTEEYETLLA

-335 SEITRIQEYFEG
+335 AEMTRIQEYFEG
-347 LAEEREMVLY
+347 LAEEREMTLHSA
-357 GEGQGILYADAIL
+357 GEGILYADAIL
-370 FQRAI
+370 FQRAL
-375 SNLVANAVRYGHEGS
+375 SNLVANAVRYAHEGTPIVVRAEAHAS
-390 TIMISA
+390 
-396 QLQGKGMEVHVTSQ
+396 GMDIHVISQ
-410 GSPIPPEKLGKLFD
+410 GDPIPPEKLGKLFD

-459 VTSSPQGETRFTL
+459 VVSSAEGETRFTL
-472 SFPRPLSD
+472 TFPRE
-480 PDHRLS
+480 DHKFSQ